1 MTDDQPGGAE
11 LLDAAARC
19 LREEVLAE
27 VPSAHRLNLLMV
39 LSALGIAEREL
50 RSREA
55 SGGSRPG
62 ALQELVGETG
72 REGEAAAATR
82 ILAGQIRAG
91 EFDEGPRAADLHAGL
106 SADVRRRLAIANPKY
121 LRQAEQ
127 ED

>member
-62 ALQELVGETG
+62 ALRELVGETG
-72 REGEAAAATR
+72 REGEAAAR